1 MLGEYC
7 VSVWRAESSS
17 VCRAVRQSGDCY
29 GNYGAYTNRARQM
42 GRTEGNIMKYETCTH
57 RDRERTLGKP
67 VFILLK
73 TLNKR
78 FANIYTVVF

>member
-1 MLGEYC
+1 
-7 VSVWRAESSS
+7 
-17 VCRAVRQSGDCY
+17 
-29 GNYGAYTNRARQM
+29 M
-42 GRTEGNIMKYETCTH
+42 GRTEGNVMKYETCTH

-78 FANIYTVVF
+78 FANIYTVLF